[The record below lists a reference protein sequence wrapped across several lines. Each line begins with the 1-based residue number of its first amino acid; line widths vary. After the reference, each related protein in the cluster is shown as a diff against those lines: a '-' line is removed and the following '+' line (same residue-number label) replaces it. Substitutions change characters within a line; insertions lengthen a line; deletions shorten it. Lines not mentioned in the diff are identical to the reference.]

1 MSAAREQMS
10 ALMRDMLAIQTA
22 IELKIIDPPPED
34 AMMPIRRDTASTAS
48 NLLDE
53 FEASLLINRVR
64 SIIIRDVR
72 DELRKRSRFGK
83 FLQYSAGAMTIALAV
98 EISAISFLFTDP
110 VNLGALKISF
120 WIAAAVTVT
129 VACAYI
135 YLSIND

>member
-1 MSAAREQMS
+1 MS

-98 EISAISFLFTDP
+98 EISAISFLFTAWVLAP
-110 VNLGALKISF
+110 AAQRLQKSF
-120 WIAAAVTVT
+120 CFFFFRKRRVFLPFFLPSFA
-129 VACAYI
+129 
-135 YLSIND
+135 